1 VSGIRLNVVESGY
14 FQDLE
19 GFDPEMKVLKIEEKA
34 AVNFPGFQIYWLS
47 SI

>member
-19 GFDPEMKVLKIEEKA
+19 GFDPEMKVLKIEEKGGCQFSRVSNLLA
-34 AVNFPGFQIYWLS
+34 
-47 SI
+47 